1 MKTEKE
7 YKANLSI
14 MKKDIMDVISSVCQ
28 ETPVEGYELS
38 HKDISYHID
47 LLYRNKNIA
56 VVFHSIYY
64 DKSYPN
70 DDHVIEPKYFVNRYI
85 ACSSSNIRLINIY
98 EQDYFYKKDKI
109 LKFISDLFKKNEII
123 FARNCTILPVNK
135 HDKIKFINEYHLN
148 GDSNQGSIAY
158 GLYYKNELMSI
169 MTFGMMRGQNPLRKN
184 EGYYELVRFVN
195 KDNYVIVG
203 GASKLFTHFV
213 RDYNPKYILCYSDND
228 FFTGDTYKKLG
239 FEFQGYGDKSL
250 NYQWCSD
257 NEALQRQTCMVH
269 KLLKKYPKYNDIEI
283 SGSKENYIMGD
294 LGYYKVYRCSASKW
308 IWKTSCEETPHIPT
322 TY

>member
-7 YKANLSI
+7 YKTNLSI
-14 MKKDIMDVISSVCQ
+14 MKKDIMNVISSVCQ

-85 ACSSSNIRLINIY
+85 ACRSSNIRLINIY

-158 GLYYKNELMSI
+158 GLYYKNELVSI
-169 MTFGMMRGQNPLRKN
+169 MTFGMMRGQN
-184 EGYYELVRFVN
+184 
-195 KDNYVIVG
+195 
-203 GASKLFTHFV
+203 
-213 RDYNPKYILCYSDND
+213 
-228 FFTGDTYKKLG
+228 
-239 FEFQGYGDKSL
+239 
-250 NYQWCSD
+250 
-257 NEALQRQTCMVH
+257 
-269 KLLKKYPKYNDIEI
+269 
-283 SGSKENYIMGD
+283 
-294 LGYYKVYRCSASKW
+294 
-308 IWKTSCEETPHIPT
+308 
-322 TY
+322 